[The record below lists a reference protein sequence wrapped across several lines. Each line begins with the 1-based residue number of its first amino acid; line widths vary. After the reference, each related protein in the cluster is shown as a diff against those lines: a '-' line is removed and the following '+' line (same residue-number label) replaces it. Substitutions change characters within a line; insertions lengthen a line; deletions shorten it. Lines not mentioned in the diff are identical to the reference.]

1 VNLTVGEQT
10 ICIPPDTRV
19 LPNTNAIHTL
29 PRYWG
34 SDSMEWKPS
43 RWILGCSSTP
53 LSRSQAHSN
62 DTSEQLFVPVRG
74 SYIAWSDGVRPCP
87 GKKFSQVEF
96 VATMV
101 ALFRR
106 HRVEV
111 VPNKGET
118 LFDAR
123 ERVKRVVNDNV
134 IVLLLQMKEPK
145 TVGLKWLPR

>member
-1 VNLTVGEQT
+1 
-10 ICIPPDTRV
+10 
-19 LPNTNAIHTL
+19 
-29 PRYWG
+29 
-34 SDSMEWKPS
+34 MEWKPS
-43 RWILGCSSTP
+43 RWILGGSSAP
-53 LSRSQAHSN
+53 LYGSQGHSN

-74 SYIAWSDGVRPCP
+74 SYIAWSDGLRPCP

-101 ALFRR
+101 GLFRR

-111 VPNKGET
+111 VPNKEET

-123 ERVKRVVNDNV
+123 ERVKKVVNDNV